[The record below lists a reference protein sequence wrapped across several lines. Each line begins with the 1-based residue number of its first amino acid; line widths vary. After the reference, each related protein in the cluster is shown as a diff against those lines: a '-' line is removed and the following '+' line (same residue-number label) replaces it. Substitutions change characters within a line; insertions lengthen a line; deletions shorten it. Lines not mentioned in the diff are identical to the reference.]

1 MREKELERER
11 ELNAEVARLQEEITT
26 KSNELSELKKASEC
40 DNAEQK
46 KALETAAAKEAELND
61 RIRSL
66 EQQQE
71 DDKKLVE
78 ELKQSLS
85 QSEATQNS
93 TVRLL

>member
-1 MREKELERER
+1 M
-11 ELNAEVARLQEEITT
+11 
-26 KSNELSELKKASEC
+26 
-40 DNAEQK
+40 
-46 KALETAAAKEAELND
+46 ETAAAKEAELND